1 MCTFLSHCFE
11 TKNYHWLYCILFLYY
26 YSHSFFFKLRKSLWL
41 LLFTLTF
48 INTMCYWNNNIV
60 LILCHPL
67 IMLGLF
73 FFCVST
79 NKCFII
85 MFLFEKRNTIY
96 NIFEFSLY
104 IIYSTNF
111 ETKFTIAVK
120 INYVSLKGS
129 CLILSLITL
138 M

>member
-1 MCTFLSHCFE
+1 
-11 TKNYHWLYCILFLYY
+11 
-26 YSHSFFFKLRKSLWL
+26 
-41 LLFTLTF
+41 
-48 INTMCYWNNNIV
+48 
-60 LILCHPL
+60 
-67 IMLGLF
+67 
-73 FFCVST
+73 
-79 NKCFII
+79 